1 MSLATQ
7 YPGAIL
13 HTLLAHLAG
22 LFLAGAG
29 GNREAAEQAAASLLA
44 AYHPET
50 QDELRLAAQV
60 VGFSFHALEALT
72 QTATPDMPLNRI
84 LRLRGSAVS
93 LSRESHKAQRRL
105 DKLQT
110 ARRAGIP
117 AEAQPNPA
125 QPEPKIEK
133 ALDLIENTRTIA
145 AAAKTKGLTWTQAYE
160 QRQRDIRI
168 AASLKRAE
176 APPSPRKPTPRQPP
190 PSRTIGR
197 LLRPSDPQSVQTE
210 SA

>member
-1 MSLATQ
+1 MSLAMQ

-13 HTLLAHLAG
+13 QTLLAHFAG

-29 GNREAAEQAAASLLA
+29 GNREAAEQAAAGLLA
-44 AYHPET
+44 AYQPES

-105 DKLQT
+105 DERQKS
-110 ARRAGIP
+110 RREGTEPP
-117 AEAQPNPA
+117 AEPPQPP
-125 QPEPKIEK
+125 QTVEK
-133 ALDLIENTRTIA
+133 ALAVIDDTKKVAAIA
-145 AAAKTKGLTWTQAYE
+145 KATGLTWTQAYH
-160 QRQRDIRI
+160 QRQRTARVAEKLKKHQARQTPARQTPARDAP
-168 AASLKRAE
+168 AA
-176 APPSPRKPTPRQPP
+176 T
-190 PSRTIGR
+190 T
-197 LLRPSDPQSVQTE
+197 
-210 SA
+210 

>member
-105 DKLQT
+105 DERQKS
-110 ARRAGIP
+110 RREGTEPP
-117 AEAQPNPA
+117 AEPPQPA
-125 QPEPKIEK
+125 QTVENALAVIDDTKKVAAIAK
-133 ALDLIENTRTIA
+133 AT
-145 AAAKTKGLTWTQAYE
+145 GLTWTQAYH
-160 QRQRDIRI
+160 QRQRTARVAEKLKKDQARQTPARHAP
-168 AASLKRAE
+168 AA
-176 APPSPRKPTPRQPP
+176 T
-190 PSRTIGR
+190 T
-197 LLRPSDPQSVQTE
+197 
-210 SA
+210 